1 MALRNYFS
9 KLFAL
14 RIKNGLTFN
23 NLIVVLVN
31 CIKRAKIFDIKYDPS
46 ISSLG
51 HWVYYEWQS

>member
-1 MALRNYFS
+1 
-9 KLFAL
+9 
-14 RIKNGLTFN
+14 
-23 NLIVVLVN
+23 LIVVLVN